1 MTDQMGWTGAD
12 WQLLRDQSSGF
23 SCPICAG
30 PLVPVFTVDRYEFA
44 FGCTVGHVV
53 SLDDLF
59 ERQTA
64 TLRHCCE
71 LMVAAWDKS
80 IRQMS
85 EGAAIAERSG
95 SRDLAGRLR
104 RRVEALE
111 SRALLLRNTF
121 LKGDPL
127 A

>member
-1 MTDQMGWTGAD
+1 MGWTGAD

-23 SCPICAG
+23 SCPTCAG

-44 FGCTVGHVV
+44 FGCTGGHVI

-64 TLRHCCE
+64 TLQQCCE

-80 IRQMS
+80 IRQMA

-121 LKGDPL
+121 LKVDPL

>member
-1 MTDQMGWTGAD
+1 MGWTGAD

-23 SCPICAG
+23 FCQTCGG
-30 PLVPVFTVDRYEFA
+30 PFVPVFTVDRYEFA
-44 FGCTVGHVV
+44 FGCTAGHVV

-64 TLRHCCE
+64 TLRQCFE
-71 LMVAAWDKS
+71 MMVAAWDKS
-80 IRQMS
+80 ILQMA

-95 SRDLAGRLR
+95 FRDLAGRLR

-111 SRALLLRNTF
+111 SRVSLFRKTF